1 MFLIRGHHEL
11 NDVKVKAFFETDNV
25 EMATQEEIVNLLVL
39 ILVHWDQFMIK
50 ILEFLQIIMSE
61 I

>member
-1 MFLIRGHHEL
+1 
-11 NDVKVKAFFETDNV
+11 
-25 EMATQEEIVNLLVL
+25 MATQEEIVNLLGVL